1 MNKLSPATPT
11 SQSLEQLLQRED
23 VWLGHSR
30 RFIAGAALDTG
41 HETLNLCLVQRG
53 WPLAGLVEVCQ
64 PGMQGEWQ
72 LFTPALLQVS
82 GLTVLLNPPAAPF
95 SQALIQAGID
105 LDRLLVVSATDKEH
119 FLACFIE
126 LSRAGV
132 GALLAWQPRES
143 LTYTE
148 LRKCHLAAQQA
159 TGLSVLF
166 RPAAAQQQSSP
177 AALRLYARRVPAGLE
192 ITAFKQTGHLQ
203 ARQSR
208 PVVLPLPDL
217 WQPVLPY
224 PALDQVVPPARPG
237 APPQRWSGVT
247 PWRSKA

>member
-1 MNKLSPATPT
+1 MPT
-11 SQSLEQLLQRED
+11 SPTLEQLLQRED

-30 RFIAGAALDTG
+30 RFSAGVALDTG
-41 HETLNLCLVQRG
+41 HAELNPCLVQRG

-64 PGMQGEWQ
+64 PWMQGEWQ

-82 GLTVLLNPPAAPF
+82 GLIVLLNPPATPF

-105 LDRLLVVSATDKEH
+105 LERLLVVSAADKDH

-148 LRKCHLAAQQA
+148 LRKCHLAAQEA
-159 TGLSVLF
+159 SGLYVLF
-166 RPAAAQQQSSP
+166 RTAAAQQQSSP

-208 PVVLPLPDL
+208 PVILPLPEQ

-224 PALDQVVPPARPG
+224 PALDQIAPAIAG
-237 APPQRWSGVT
+237 EKPQRLSGVT
-247 PWRSKA
+247 PWRSNA